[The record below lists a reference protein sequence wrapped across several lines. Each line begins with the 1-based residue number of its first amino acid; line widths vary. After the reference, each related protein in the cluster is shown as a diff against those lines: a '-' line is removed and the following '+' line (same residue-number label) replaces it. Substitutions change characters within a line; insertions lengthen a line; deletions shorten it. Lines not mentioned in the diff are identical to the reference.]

1 MTEGVCVEC
10 SPKADLDYFA
20 QVDMKSVSAEF
31 GACVCL
37 GVCVCACA
45 CMCECECVYVFVCN
59 LAVK

>member
-31 GACVCL
+31 GCMCVRV
-37 GVCVCACA
+37 GVRVCVHV
-45 CMCECECVYVFVCN
+45 CMCLCVI
-59 LAVK
+59 

>member
-20 QVDMKSVSAEF
+20 QVDMKRVSAEF

-37 GVCVCACA
+37 GVCVCVHVHACVSV
-45 CMCECECVYVFVCN
+45 CVI
-59 LAVK
+59 